1 MYGLWILSPDKHSCF
16 HYDIFLVECVS
27 RHLLDFVASGSCFV
41 CRRTHF
47 FLNFHASAV
56 LTKYPSLAADTK
68 DTSLTTTNWKED
80 QIQVSGSPDL
90 QSFQEEPAEDIQNTK
105 QDGQKMIRVCD
116 KLIEVFLVDKPTA
129 TDWRRLLTC
138 SREWNNLRAP
148 FYQRCQERADEEENP
163 EMKHKLLRLRRKL
176 KEIDEDIQRHNELL
190 EVVRGA
196 PSEIGEVV
204 AKRRKDFTEEFFVH
218 LHNVAASYYDK
229 PEELG
234 AIAEIGNVCLAA
246 VEAYDKA
253 SESIE
258 AIRAAELKLQDILN
272 SPSLDAACKKID
284 SLAEK
289 NQLDSSL
296 VLMITKAWA
305 AAKETNIVKDEVKD
319 MLFHLYLRGIGS
331 LQRQLPKEIR
341 IVKYLLTIEDPE
353 EKLSALRDAF
363 TPGEE
368 TEGMEVDML
377 YTYIGQANESPG
389 WVWTPERLYTM
400 MKAVVDA
407 YRHSQEG
414 TPLKEARDLLNPKII
429 PKLEELKKI
438 VQDHFL

>member
-1 MYGLWILSPDKHSCF
+1 MQLSSMAFLSC
-16 HYDIFLVECVS
+16 CC
-27 RHLLDFVASGSCFV
+27 ASLRLHPRSLPML
-41 CRRTHF
+41 F
-47 FLNFHASAV
+47 FPTKPYLTNLSSSGCHICNLNR
-56 LTKYPSLAADTK
+56 LKYPSLAADIK

-80 QIQVSGSPDL
+80 QIQVLGSPDL
-90 QSFQEEPAEDIQNTK
+90 QSFQEEPTEDIQNTK
-105 QDGQKMIRVCD
+105 QEDGQKMIHVCD
-116 KLIEVFLVDKPTA
+116 KLIEVFLVDKPTS
-129 TDWRRLLTC
+129 TDWRRLLAF
-138 SREWNNLRAP
+138 SREWNNLRAH

-234 AIAEIGNVCLAA
+234 AIAEIGNMCLAA

-258 AIRAAELKLQDILN
+258 AIRAAELKFQDILN

-319 MLFHLYLRGIGS
+319 MLFHLYLRGMHS

-377 YTYIGQANESPG
+377 YT
-389 WVWTPERLYTM
+389 TPKRLYTM
-400 MKAVVDA
+400 MKVVVDA
-407 YRHSQEG
+407 YHHSQEG